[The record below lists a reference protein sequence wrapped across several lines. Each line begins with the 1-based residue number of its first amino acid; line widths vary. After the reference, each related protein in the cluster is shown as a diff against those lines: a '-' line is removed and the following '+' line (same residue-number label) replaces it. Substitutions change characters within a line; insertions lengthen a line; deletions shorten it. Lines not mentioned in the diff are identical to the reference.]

1 MIEELDE
8 ILEMLFVE
16 KGSYYVGYE
25 INKEKRMKLHFAP
38 GTIVGAV
45 NLITH
50 RKAWHTYKCKF
61 EIHGYAISRQD
72 WGVLKE
78 EYPFLVNEV
87 NKKLLFQYLKEI
99 RQPLLKAK
107 QAELGTL
114 RNRNDLT
121 NFVTVQDL
129 EG

>member
-38 GTIVGAV
+38 GTIVGGV

-50 RKAWHTYKCKF
+50 RKAWHCYKCKF

-72 WGVLKE
+72 WGELKE

-87 NKKLLFQYLKEI
+87 NKKLLF
-99 RQPLLKAK
+99 
-107 QAELGTL
+107 
-114 RNRNDLT
+114 
-121 NFVTVQDL
+121 
-129 EG
+129 